1 MQRSHARA
9 YGVDGALAS
18 VRQLNC
24 SPDDLNHT
32 ELVVNKALEQAL
44 RAVKEDGAEA
54 IVLGHT
60 GLIQVARRVS
70 ELLEDI
76 LGVYVPVIDPNQAG
90 FGFLLALTRMGLRP
104 GRLTYTKVK
113 LPS

>member
-1 MQRSHARA
+1 MPAPMAWMARWPRC
-9 YGVDGALAS
+9 AS
-18 VRQLNC
+18 SIAARTTW
-24 SPDDLNHT
+24 NHT

-90 FGFLLALTRMGLRP
+90 LALLALTAWACAPAG
-104 GRLTYTKVK
+104 
-113 LPS
+113 